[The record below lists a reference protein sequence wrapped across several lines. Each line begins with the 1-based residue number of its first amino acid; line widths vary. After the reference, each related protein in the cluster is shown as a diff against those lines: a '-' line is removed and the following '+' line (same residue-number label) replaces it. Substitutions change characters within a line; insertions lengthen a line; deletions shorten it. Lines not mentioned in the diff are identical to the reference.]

1 MDCPIGTVRSRI
13 FRAREA
19 IDTHLEPLLD
29 DKRRVSVPMKHEDEE
44 FLSGLMDGE
53 WRTLDVRRS
62 VRTVCED
69 EALRTK
75 WSRYHLARQAM
86 KREPVI
92 PGNTLAERV
101 SRAIDDEPTYSNVTP
116 IGAVARPGTGDVAD
130 ESNAGDAVDGSAERP
145 LADEARVPVAASAAR
160 HARAD
165 RRRGGAGGARTGDR
179 PHLRRRV
186 RPRGERRAVV
196 TAFGLNALDGGSPG
210 GGSGPVADAAA
221 PLSSSGPVASA
232 PPDPFSR
239 QVPGAPL
246 PNVELVANPRPDR
259 RLLDRCRLGARDALS
274 PRSGSTCCCRGTSSS
289 RRRPSVRACCRTRR
303 LVGYNESTASG
314 GSAGGPSAGSAPDR

>member
-1 MDCPIGTVRSRI
+1 
-13 FRAREA
+13 
-19 IDTHLEPLLD
+19 
-29 DKRRVSVPMKHEDEE
+29 MKHEDEE

-69 EALRTK
+69 EALRAK

-92 PGNTLAERV
+92 PGDALAERV

-130 ESNAGDAVDGSAERP
+130 EPDAGDAVDGPAERP
-145 LADEARVPVAASAAR
+145 LADEARMPVAASAA
-160 HARAD
+160 
-165 RRRGGAGGARTGDR
+165 GAPVPIDVAAVPLAPAPATARTFAAGFG
-179 PHLRRRV
+179 LAASV
-186 RPRGERRAVV
+186 AVV
-196 TAFGLNALDGGSPG
+196 TAFGLNALDGGSPV

-221 PLSSSGPVASA
+221 PVASSGPVASA

-246 PNVELVANPRPDR
+246 PNVELVANPRPDGAYWTGA
-259 RLLDRCRLGARDALS
+259 DSGARRAESEKRLNMLLS
-274 PRSGSTCCCRGTSSS
+274 RHIEQSPTSERQGMLPYS
-289 RRRPSVRACCRTRR
+289 R
-303 LVGYNESTASG
+303 LVGYSESAASG
-314 GSAGGPSAGSAPDR
+314 GSAGGLSAGSAPDR